1 MIGTTLGRYRIES
14 LLGKGG
20 MGVVYRAF
28 DTELARPVAIKVLA
42 GDLNQDNRSR
52 LLREA
57 RSASALNHPH
67 ISTVHEVGEAEGCAF
82 LVMELVEGRVL
93 HHAIPANG
101 LPVDSVIRY
110 GSQIAAALAHAHER
124 GVIHRDLKSANVIV
138 TENGRA
144 KVLDFGI
151 AQRSCEQSDLM
162 TESHSSA
169 SAPVGAAGTLAYMAP
184 ELLEGAPADARS
196 DIWALGVVLYEMATG
211 QIPFHAGTPFELIS
225 AILRDPIPRLPSS
238 VPAGLASVIQRCLA
252 REPGRRYQRAGEI
265 ESALEALANSHG
277 GPGVAAA
284 PAPPSRARR
293 WVLVSSA
300 AGVLVIVGLIATN
313 AGTVRD
319 RLLGRGTSIGAPTV
333 RSLAVLPLNNLSG
346 DPSQDYFADGMTETL
361 ISRLAQIR
369 ALKVISRT
377 SAMRYKGT
385 SKALPDIARELNVD
399 AVVEGSVQ
407 HAGGRVRVTALL
419 IHAATDTHLWS
430 REYDR
435 DAADILNLQREVARA
450 IADEIRIQLTPQEQT
465 RLARTQSID
474 PAAYDAYLRGVY
486 HYWRFNET
494 DLKEAIGHFERAIQI
509 EPQYAAAYAGLSQ
522 AWNERG
528 IWGGPPFPETEA
540 PARAAAR
547 KAIELD
553 DSLAAAHV
561 AWGNVKAMR
570 DWDWTGAE
578 AEYRRA
584 IELDPGNLEAR
595 LLFAVLL
602 MALGRHAE
610 AIAEMERAEMIDPM
624 SSVNQSTFGRV
635 LYRAQRYDDS
645 IPHLQRAIDLDPRNF
660 GAYGRLADVYEAQG
674 KLDDAIAMN
683 QKAQQLRRESM
694 AVRYSPSL
702 ARLLARS
709 GRRREALA
717 MMESITRE
725 PRATMSAMEIA
736 STYVGLGDNDQA
748 FAWLNRGIDARVLMI
763 FVKTEPKL
771 SGLHRD
777 PRWPVLLRRLNMT
790 P

>member
-1 MIGTTLGRYRIES
+1 MIGTILGRYRIES

-20 MGVVYRAF
+20 MGVVYRAY

-42 GDLNQDNRSR
+42 SDLNQDNRRR

-93 HHAIPANG
+93 RQAIPAGG
-101 LPVDSVIRY
+101 LPSESVIRY

-124 GVIHRDLKSANVIV
+124 GVIHRDLKSVNVVV

-151 AQRSCEQSDLM
+151 AQRSGESDELI
-162 TESHSSA
+162 TESQVSMSTPDA
-169 SAPVGAAGTLAYMAP
+169 AAGTLPYMAP
-184 ELLEGAPADARS
+184 ELLEGTPADARS

-211 QIPFHAGTPFELIS
+211 NVPFKSGTSFELIS
-225 AILRDPIPRLPSS
+225 AILRDPIPPLPSS

-252 REPGRRYQRAGEI
+252 REPGRRYQRASEV
-265 ESALEALANSHG
+265 ESALQAVADSVITER
-277 GPGVAAA
+277 VTAAA
-284 PAPPSRARR
+284 PRADVRR
-293 WVLVSSA
+293 WAIASSGVAVLIVA
-300 AGVLVIVGLIATN
+300 ALLAAN
-313 AGTVRD
+313 AGSVRD
-319 RLLGRGTSIGAPTV
+319 RLRGNGTPMDTTTV

-346 DPSQDYFADGMTETL
+346 DPEQDYFADGMTETL
-361 ISRLAQIR
+361 ISNLAQIR

-407 HAGGRVRVTALL
+407 RAGGRVRVTAQL

-435 DAADILNLQREVARA
+435 DTADILRLQSDVARA
-450 IADEIRIQLTPQEQT
+450 IADEIRVQLTPQERT
-465 RLARTQSID
+465 RLARAQSID

-486 HYWRFNET
+486 HYWRFNEA
-494 DLKEAIGHFERAIQI
+494 DLKEAIGHFERAIQV

-528 IWGGPPFPETEA
+528 IWGGLPFPETEA
-540 PARAAAR
+540 PTRAAAR

-553 DSLAAAHV
+553 DGLAAAHV

-584 IELDPGNLEAR
+584 IELDPANLEAR

-610 AIAEMERAEMIDPM
+610 AIAEIERAEMIDPL
-624 SSVNQSTFGRV
+624 SSANQSTFGRV
-635 LYRAQRYDDS
+635 LYRARRYDDA
-645 IPHLQRAIDLDPRNF
+645 IPHLRRAIDLDPLNF

-674 KLDDAIAMN
+674 KLGDAIAMN
-683 QKAQQLRRESM
+683 QKADQLRQGNM
-694 AVRYSPSL
+694 AGRYSPSL

-709 GRRREALA
+709 GRRRDALV

-725 PRATMSAMEIA
+725 PLASMRAMEIA
-736 STYVGLGDNDQA
+736 STYASLGDTDQA
-748 FAWLNRGIDARVLMI
+748 FAWLNRGIDERAMMI

-771 SGLHRD
+771 QSLNRD
-777 PRWPVLLRRLNMT
+777 PRWPVLLKRLNMT